1 MPTVTT
7 ARPRVRRAAPPRVPF
22 EKRLVLQQWM
32 LHLFE
37 VDTLTKLAEPLKDP
51 ILEAFDEENT
61 SRYHHILKTRLFE
74 RKELSAD
81 VLLGY
86 YQNIVRYWQ
95 EITAVRNRVSVLL
108 FPKYFQYLAL
118 LFSEIYLDRY
128 FRDADGLLKSLNVF
142 LAQFN
147 SELPEADQ
155 ISPYEEDD
163 LNKLAFWQA
172 TGSGKTLQMHVNIL
186 QYRHYS
192 VLHGRQRELNRI
204 ILLTPN
210 EGLSKQHLDEFELS
224 GIEAELFSKEGRGL
238 FAGRSVEILDIHK
251 LKEEMGS
258 KTVAVDA
265 FESNNLVLVDEGH
278 RGASAGEEGTWMKFR
293 NGLCEEG
300 FSFEYSATFG
310 QAVKRRE
317 ALAREYAK
325 CILFDYSYKYFY
337 RDGYGKDYHI
347 LNLEETWNEDHYQ
360 LYLTACLLVFY
371 QQLCLFRDKENE
383 FRRYLLERPLWVF
396 VGSSVNAVRTER
408 GKKVSDVLDILLFL
422 AKFVGERSQS
432 VARIDRLLR
441 DRGALTDPKG
451 REIFANA
458 FAYLVSKGTQAEE
471 VFHDILATLFNA
483 PAQAALHVERLK
495 GAEGEIALRLG
506 DNDPFGVINVGDA
519 ATLSSLCE
527 EHKELIATE
536 HDFSGSLFRALNA
549 QDSKVNVL
557 IGSKK
562 FSEGWNSWRV
572 STMGL
577 MNVGRTEGSEII
589 QLFGRGVRLKGYSYS
604 LKRSQKVEEERGIR
618 APRFIRPLE
627 TLHIFGIRAD
637 YMRQFREYLE
647 EEGLPEQQE
656 REEFILPVVKFKNL
670 EQLQLKIIRLREDI
684 DFKKTG
690 PKPTLEPIGE
700 QNIAVSLDWYPKIQS
715 ARSKGIQTAV
725 DPAEK
730 YEAKLTKD
738 HLAFIDWEALYFEL
752 EQFKNEKVWHNLN
765 LPRGACRQLLESP
778 DWYKLLIPP
787 EELEF
792 RDFKRVRLWQEIAL
806 ALLKKY
812 CDAYY
817 KYRRNEYEL
826 PHLEYQELKQDDP
839 NFFDEYRFLIAKSE
853 ETVIETLKQLKV
865 EINQGKLRDVEVG
878 NLRCMTFNRHLY
890 EPLVH
895 IRGDLIDVRPVALNE
910 GERDLVL
917 DVKRFHSEN
926 AAYFSTKELYLLRN
940 QSRGRGIGF
949 FEAGNFYPDFILWL
963 LVPERQYVSFVDPHG
978 LRNAEGPSDPKIRFH
993 QTIKGLE
1000 QRLGDS
1006 HVVLNSFVISV
1017 TPYNQVRWW
1026 EGGLS
1031 QGEFEDHHIFF
1042 RDSENLGHIA
1052 KIFQKMAGEP
1062 LGDHHN

>member
-1 MPTVTT
+1 MPTATT
-7 ARPRVRRAAPPRVPF
+7 ARPRARRAAPPRVPF
-22 EKRLVLQQWM
+22 DKRLVLQQWV

-37 VDTLTKLAEPLKDP
+37 ADSLAKLAEPLKDP
-51 ILEAFDEENT
+51 SLEAFDEENT
-61 SRYHHILKTRLFE
+61 SRYHHVLKTRLFE

-81 VLLGY
+81 VLQGY
-86 YQNIVRYWQ
+86 DHNIVRHWRR
-95 EITAVRNRVSVLL
+95 ITTDRNRGGTAL

-128 FRDADGLLKSLNVF
+128 FRDVGALLTSLNTFV
-142 LAQFN
+142 ADFN
-147 SELPEADQ
+147 TGLPETDQ
-155 ISPYEEDD
+155 ISAFEGGD

-172 TGSGKTLQMHVNIL
+172 TGSGKTLQMHVNVL
-186 QYRHYS
+186 QYRHYLA
-192 VLHGRQRELNRI
+192 LHSRERELNRI

-224 GIEAELFSKEGRGL
+224 GVEAELFSNEGRGL
-238 FAGRSVEILDIHK
+238 FAGRSVEIIDVHK

-278 RGASAGEEGTWMKFR
+278 RGASAGEEGAWMKFR
-293 NGLCEEG
+293 NALSEDG

-317 ALAREYAK
+317 ALVQEYAK

-371 QQLCLFRDKENE
+371 QQLCLFREKQGE
-383 FRRYLLERPLWVF
+383 FRQYLLERPLWVF

-408 GKKVSDVLDILLFL
+408 GRQVSDVLDILLFL
-422 AKFVGERSQS
+422 AEFVGERTQS
-432 VARIDRLLR
+432 IRRIDRLLR
-441 DRGALTDPKG
+441 DRGALTNSKG
-451 REIFANA
+451 HEIFANA
-458 FAYLVSKGTQAEE
+458 FAYLVSKGTLPGQ
-471 VFHDILATLFNA
+471 VFQDILGTLFNA

-495 GAEGEIALRLG
+495 GTEGEIALRLG
-506 DNDPFGVINVGDA
+506 DNEPFGVINVGDA
-519 ATLSSLCE
+519 ATLSGLCE
-527 EHKELIATE
+527 EHEELVVTE
-536 HDFSGSLFRALNA
+536 HDFSESLFQALA
-549 QDSKVNVL
+549 SPDSKVNVL

-589 QLFGRGVRLKGYSYS
+589 QLFGRGVRLKGYNYS
-604 LKRSQKVEEERGIR
+604 LKRSQKVEEERGVR
-618 APRFIRPLE
+618 APRFIRSLE
-627 TLHIFGIRAD
+627 TLNIFGIRAD
-637 YMRQFREYLE
+637 YMRQFKEYLE
-647 EEGLPEQQE
+647 EEGLPDQQE
-656 REEFILPVVKFKNL
+656 REEFILPVVRFKGL
-670 EQLQLKIIRLREDI
+670 EQLQLRIIRLKEDI

-690 PKPTLEPIGE
+690 PKPTLEPVGHDKISV
-700 QNIAVSLDWYPKIQS
+700 ILDWYPKIQS
-715 ARSKGIQTAV
+715 ARSKGIRAAV

-730 YEAKLTKD
+730 YEAKLRKD
-738 HLAFIDWEALYFEL
+738 HLAFLDWEAVYFEL
-752 EQFKNEKVWHNLN
+752 EQYKNERVWHNLN
-765 LPRGACRQLLESP
+765 LPREAVRQLLETP

-792 RDFKRVRLWQEIAL
+792 TDFKRVRLWQEIAI

-812 CDAYY
+812 CDGYY

-826 PHLEYQELKQDDP
+826 PHLEYRELKADDP

-853 ETVIETLKQLKV
+853 ETVIETLKQIKE
-865 EINQGKLRDVEVG
+865 EIGQGKLRDVEVG

-910 GERDLVL
+910 GERDFVL
-917 DVKRFHSEN
+917 DLKRFHTEN
-926 AAYFSTKELYLLRN
+926 GGYFTGRELYLLRN

-963 LVPERQYVSFVDPHG
+963 LIPGRQCVSFVDPHG
-978 LRNAEGPSDPKIRFH
+978 LRNAEGPSDPKIRFY
-993 QTIKGLE
+993 QTIKALE
-1000 QRLGDS
+1000 QRLGDPN
-1006 HVVLNSFVISV
+1006 VVLNSFVISV
-1017 TPYNQVRWW
+1017 TPYKQVRWW
-1026 EGGLS
+1026 DSGMTED
-1031 QGEFEDHHIFF
+1031 EFEVHHIFF
-1042 RDSENLGHIA
+1042 RDRENLRHINE
-1052 KIFQKMAGEP
+1052 IFKRIAAG
-1062 LGDHHN
+1062 